1 MPAALLGADMSA
13 TGFMP
18 DAAQIAGI
26 RKELEAYQAE
36 RMAIRR
42 STIWRVPLF
51 LGGLIATVIALA
63 LVFNLVAD
71 PAEIWVSTPHVYLYA
86 VAFVAAFFVYFRAV
100 KPIELAN
107 ASFRNKLLP
116 IVFGFI
122 KNMHHE
128 RGATPPSFVNLP
140 ESTLGKYNN
149 LEIDDFI
156 SGNYDGF
163 DFELYETLL
172 TQRAEKHDSTTF
184 QGVIVAFGLKKPF
197 EGTLIATI
205 RTNAVLSF
213 FGELF
218 GSGLKELRSG
228 VQELD
233 MAYEF
238 RSDNVEA
245 AQPLVSGQM
254 AQALTWLKEAW
265 PGEPARIALSG
276 TSGFLLLPHQKN
288 FFELP
293 AADVALDYK
302 AHVEPMIADMATILA
317 TASLVRKIGS

>member
-1 MPAALLGADMSA
+1 
-13 TGFMP
+13 MP
-18 DAAQIAGI
+18 DEATTAGI
-26 RKELEAYQAE
+26 KKDLEAYQAE
-36 RMAIRR
+36 RNAIRL
-42 STIWRVPLF
+42 STVWRVPLY
-51 LGGLIATVIALA
+51 LGGVIVAVLVLA
-63 LVFNLVAD
+63 LIFNFIAD
-71 PAEIWVSTPHVYLYA
+71 LNEQWLSTPHVYLY
-86 VAFVAAFFVYFRAV
+86 VVGFIAAFFAYFRAMR
-100 KPIELAN
+100 PLEAAN

-122 KNMHHE
+122 KNMRHE

-140 ESTLGKYNN
+140 ESTVGKYNN

-197 EGTLIATI
+197 EGTLVATI
-205 RTNAVLSF
+205 RTNAILSF

-228 VQELD
+228 GQDLD

-276 TSGFLLLPHQKN
+276 TSGFLLLPHQKD

-293 AADVALDYK
+293 ASDVALDYK
-302 AHVEPMIADMATILA
+302 VHVEPMIADMATILA

>member
-1 MPAALLGADMSA
+1 MPL
-13 TGFMP
+13 
-18 DAAQIAGI
+18 
-26 RKELEAYQAE
+26 Y
-36 RMAIRR
+36 
-42 STIWRVPLF
+42 
-51 LGGLIATVIALA
+51 LGGVIVAVLVLA
-63 LVFNLVAD
+63 LIFNFIAD
-71 PAEIWVSTPHVYLYA
+71 LNEQWLSTPHVYLY
-86 VAFVAAFFVYFRAV
+86 VVGFIAAFFAYFRAMR
-100 KPIELAN
+100 PLEAAN

-122 KNMHHE
+122 KNMRHE

-140 ESTLGKYNN
+140 ESTVGKYNN

-197 EGTLIATI
+197 EGTLVATI

-228 VQELD
+228 VQDLD

-276 TSGFLLLPHQKN
+276 TSGFLLLPHQKD

-293 AADVALDYK
+293 ASDVALDYK
-302 AHVEPMIADMATILA
+302 VHVEPMIADMATILA

>member
-1 MPAALLGADMSA
+1 MPL
-13 TGFMP
+13 
-18 DAAQIAGI
+18 
-26 RKELEAYQAE
+26 Y
-36 RMAIRR
+36 
-42 STIWRVPLF
+42 
-51 LGGLIATVIALA
+51 LGGVIVAVLVLA
-63 LVFNLVAD
+63 LIFNFIAD
-71 PAEIWVSTPHVYLYA
+71 LNEQWLSTPHVYLY
-86 VAFVAAFFVYFRAV
+86 VVGFIAAFFAYFRAMR
-100 KPIELAN
+100 PLEAAN

-122 KNMHHE
+122 KNMRHE

-140 ESTLGKYNN
+140 ESTVGKYNN

-197 EGTLIATI
+197 EGTLVATI

-228 VQELD
+228 GQDLD

-276 TSGFLLLPHQKN
+276 TSGFLLLPHQKD

-293 AADVALDYK
+293 ASDVALDYK
-302 AHVEPMIADMATILA
+302 VHVEPMIADMATILA

>member
-1 MPAALLGADMSA
+1 
-13 TGFMP
+13 MP
-18 DAAQIAGI
+18 DEATTAGI
-26 RKELEAYQAE
+26 KKDLEAYQAE
-36 RMAIRR
+36 RNAIRL
-42 STIWRVPLF
+42 STVWRVPLY
-51 LGGLIATVIALA
+51 LGGVIVAVLVLA
-63 LVFNLVAD
+63 LIFNFIAD
-71 PAEIWVSTPHVYLYA
+71 LNEQWLSTPHVYLY
-86 VAFVAAFFVYFRAV
+86 VVGFIAAFFAYFRAMR
-100 KPIELAN
+100 PLEAAN

-122 KNMHHE
+122 KNMRHE

-140 ESTLGKYNN
+140 ESTVGKYNN

-172 TQRAEKHDSTTF
+172 TQQAEKHDSTTF

-197 EGTLIATI
+197 EGTLVATI

-228 VQELD
+228 VQDLD

-276 TSGFLLLPHQKN
+276 TSGFLLLPHQKD

-293 AADVALDYK
+293 ASDVALDYK
-302 AHVEPMIADMATILA
+302 VHVEPMIADMATILA

>member
-1 MPAALLGADMSA
+1 
-13 TGFMP
+13 MP
-18 DAAQIAGI
+18 DEATTAGI
-26 RKELEAYQAE
+26 KKDLEAYQAE
-36 RMAIRR
+36 RNAIRL
-42 STIWRVPLF
+42 STAWRVPLY
-51 LGGLIATVIALA
+51 LGGVIVAVLVLA
-63 LVFNLVAD
+63 LIFNFIAD
-71 PAEIWVSTPHVYLYA
+71 LNEQWLSTPHVYLY
-86 VAFVAAFFVYFRAV
+86 VVGFIAAFFAYFRAMR
-100 KPIELAN
+100 PLEAAN

-122 KNMHHE
+122 KNMRHE

-140 ESTLGKYNN
+140 ESTVGKYNN

-172 TQRAEKHDSTTF
+172 TQRAEKHASTTF

-197 EGTLIATI
+197 EGTLVATI

-228 VQELD
+228 VQDLD

-238 RSDNVEA
+238 SSDNVEA

-276 TSGFLLLPHQKN
+276 TSGFLLLPHQKD

-293 AADVALDYK
+293 ASDVALDYK
-302 AHVEPMIADMATILA
+302 VHVEPMIADMATILA

>member
-1 MPAALLGADMSA
+1 
-13 TGFMP
+13 MP
-18 DAAQIAGI
+18 DEATTAGI
-26 RKELEAYQAE
+26 KKDLEAYQAE
-36 RMAIRR
+36 RNAIRL
-42 STIWRVPLF
+42 STVWRVPLY
-51 LGGLIATVIALA
+51 LGGVIVAVLVLA
-63 LVFNLVAD
+63 LIFNFIAD
-71 PAEIWVSTPHVYLYA
+71 LNEQWLSTPHVYLY
-86 VAFVAAFFVYFRAV
+86 VVGFIAAFFAYFRAMR
-100 KPIELAN
+100 PLEAAN

-122 KNMHHE
+122 KNMRHE

-140 ESTLGKYNN
+140 ESTVGKYNN

-197 EGTLIATI
+197 EGTLVATI

-228 VQELD
+228 VQDLD

-276 TSGFLLLPHQKN
+276 TSGFLLLPHQKD

-293 AADVALDYK
+293 ASDVALDYK
-302 AHVEPMIADMATILA
+302 VHVEPMIADMATILA

>member
-1 MPAALLGADMSA
+1 
-13 TGFMP
+13 MP
-18 DAAQIAGI
+18 DEATTAGI
-26 RKELEAYQAE
+26 KKDLEAYQAE
-36 RMAIRR
+36 RNAIRL
-42 STIWRVPLF
+42 STAWRVPLY
-51 LGGLIATVIALA
+51 LGGVIVAVLVLA
-63 LVFNLVAD
+63 LIFNFIAD
-71 PAEIWVSTPHVYLYA
+71 VNEQWLSTPHVYLY
-86 VAFVAAFFVYFRAV
+86 VVGFIAAFFAYFRAMR
-100 KPIELAN
+100 PLEAAN

-122 KNMHHE
+122 KNMRHE

-140 ESTLGKYNN
+140 ESTVGKYNN

-197 EGTLIATI
+197 EGTLVATI

-228 VQELD
+228 VQDLD

-276 TSGFLLLPHQKN
+276 TSGFLLLPHQKD

-293 AADVALDYK
+293 ASDLALDYK

>member
-1 MPAALLGADMSA
+1 M
-13 TGFMP
+13 
-18 DAAQIAGI
+18 
-26 RKELEAYQAE
+26 
-36 RMAIRR
+36 
-42 STIWRVPLF
+42 
-51 LGGLIATVIALA
+51 LA
-63 LVFNLVAD
+63 LIFNFIAD
-71 PAEIWVSTPHVYLYA
+71 VNEQWLSTPHVYLY
-86 VAFVAAFFVYFRAV
+86 VLSFIAAFFAYFRAMR
-100 KPIELAN
+100 PLEAAN
-107 ASFRNKLLP
+107 ASFRNMLLP

-122 KNMHHE
+122 KNMQHE

-140 ESTLGKYNN
+140 ESTVGKYNV

-163 DFELYETLL
+163 DFELYEALL
-172 TQRAEKHDSTTF
+172 KQRAEKHDSTTF

-197 EGTLIATI
+197 AGTLIATI

-218 GSGLKELRSG
+218 GGGLKELRSG

-238 RSDNVEA
+238 RSDNVDA

-254 AQALTWLKEAW
+254 AQALTWLKDAW
-265 PGEPARIALSG
+265 PGEPARIAMSG

-293 AADVALDYK
+293 ASDVALDYK
-302 AHVEPMIADMATILA
+302 AHIEPMIADMATILA
-317 TASLVRKIGS
+317 TAALVRKIGS

>member
-1 MPAALLGADMSA
+1 MSA
-13 TGFMP
+13 AGFMP
-18 DAAQIAGI
+18 DEATTAGI
-26 RKELEAYQAE
+26 KKDLEAYQAE
-36 RMAIRR
+36 RNAIRL
-42 STIWRVPLF
+42 STVWRVPLY
-51 LGGLIATVIALA
+51 LGGVIVAVLVLA
-63 LVFNLVAD
+63 LIFNFIAD
-71 PAEIWVSTPHVYLYA
+71 LNEQWLSTPHVYLY
-86 VAFVAAFFVYFRAV
+86 VVGFIAAFFAYFRAMR
-100 KPIELAN
+100 PLEAAN

-122 KNMHHE
+122 KNMRHE

-140 ESTLGKYNN
+140 ESTVGKYNN

-197 EGTLIATI
+197 EGTLVATI

-228 VQELD
+228 GQDLD

-276 TSGFLLLPHQKN
+276 TSGFLLLPHQKD

-293 AADVALDYK
+293 ASDVALDYK
-302 AHVEPMIADMATILA
+302 VHVEPMIADMATILA

>member
-1 MPAALLGADMSA
+1 
-13 TGFMP
+13 MP
-18 DAAQIAGI
+18 DEATTAGI
-26 RKELEAYQAE
+26 KKDLEAYQAE
-36 RMAIRR
+36 RNAIRL
-42 STIWRVPLF
+42 STAWRVPLY
-51 LGGLIATVIALA
+51 LGGVIVAVLVLA
-63 LVFNLVAD
+63 LIFNFIAD
-71 PAEIWVSTPHVYLYA
+71 LNEQWLSTPHVYLY
-86 VAFVAAFFVYFRAV
+86 VVGFIAAFFAYFRAMR
-100 KPIELAN
+100 PLEAAN

-122 KNMHHE
+122 KNMRHE

-140 ESTLGKYNN
+140 ESTVGKYNN

-197 EGTLIATI
+197 EGTLVATI

-228 VQELD
+228 VQDLD

-276 TSGFLLLPHQKN
+276 TSGFLLLPHQKD

-293 AADVALDYK
+293 ASDVALDYK
-302 AHVEPMIADMATILA
+302 VHVEPMIADMATILA

>member
-1 MPAALLGADMSA
+1 MPL
-13 TGFMP
+13 
-18 DAAQIAGI
+18 
-26 RKELEAYQAE
+26 Y
-36 RMAIRR
+36 
-42 STIWRVPLF
+42 
-51 LGGLIATVIALA
+51 LGGVIVAVLVLA
-63 LVFNLVAD
+63 LIFNFIAD
-71 PAEIWVSTPHVYLYA
+71 LNEQWLSTPHVYLY
-86 VAFVAAFFVYFRAV
+86 VVGFIAAFFAYFRAMR
-100 KPIELAN
+100 PLEAAN

-122 KNMHHE
+122 KNMRHE

-140 ESTLGKYNN
+140 ESTVGKYNN

-172 TQRAEKHDSTTF
+172 TQQAEKHDSTTF

-197 EGTLIATI
+197 EGTLVATI

-228 VQELD
+228 VQDLD

-276 TSGFLLLPHQKN
+276 TSGFLLLPHQKD

-293 AADVALDYK
+293 ASDVALDYK
-302 AHVEPMIADMATILA
+302 VHVEPMIADMATILA

>member
-1 MPAALLGADMSA
+1 
-13 TGFMP
+13 MP
-18 DAAQIAGI
+18 DEATTAGI
-26 RKELEAYQAE
+26 KKDLEAYQAE
-36 RMAIRR
+36 RNAIRL
-42 STIWRVPLF
+42 STAWRVPLY
-51 LGGLIATVIALA
+51 LGGVIVAVLVLA
-63 LVFNLVAD
+63 LIFNFIAD
-71 PAEIWVSTPHVYLYA
+71 LNEQWLSTPHVYLY
-86 VAFVAAFFVYFRAV
+86 VVGFIAAFFAYFRAMR
-100 KPIELAN
+100 PLEAAN

-122 KNMHHE
+122 KNMRHE

-140 ESTLGKYNN
+140 ESTVGKYNN

-197 EGTLIATI
+197 EGTLVATI

-228 VQELD
+228 VQDLD

-276 TSGFLLLPHQKN
+276 TSGFLLLPHQKD

-293 AADVALDYK
+293 ASDLALDYK
-302 AHVEPMIADMATILA
+302 VHVEPMIADMATILA

>member
-1 MPAALLGADMSA
+1 MSA
-13 TGFMP
+13 AGFMP
-18 DAAQIAGI
+18 DEATTAGI
-26 RKELEAYQAE
+26 KKDLEAYQAE
-36 RMAIRR
+36 RNAIRL
-42 STIWRVPLF
+42 STVWRVPLY
-51 LGGLIATVIALA
+51 LGGVIVAVLVLA
-63 LVFNLVAD
+63 LIFNFIAD
-71 PAEIWVSTPHVYLYA
+71 LNEQWLSTPHVYLY
-86 VAFVAAFFVYFRAV
+86 VVGFIAAFFAYFRAMR
-100 KPIELAN
+100 PLEAAN

-122 KNMHHE
+122 KNMRHE

-140 ESTLGKYNN
+140 ESTVGKYNN

-197 EGTLIATI
+197 EGTLVATI

-228 VQELD
+228 VQDLD

-276 TSGFLLLPHQKN
+276 TSGFLLLPHQKD

-293 AADVALDYK
+293 ASDVALDYK
-302 AHVEPMIADMATILA
+302 VHVEPMIADMATILA

>member
-1 MPAALLGADMSA
+1 
-13 TGFMP
+13 MP
-18 DAAQIAGI
+18 DEATTAGI
-26 RKELEAYQAE
+26 KKDLEAYQAE
-36 RMAIRR
+36 RNAIRL
-42 STIWRVPLF
+42 STAWRVPLY
-51 LGGLIATVIALA
+51 LGGVIVAVLVLA
-63 LVFNLVAD
+63 LIFNFIAD
-71 PAEIWVSTPHVYLYA
+71 LNEQWLSTPHVYLY
-86 VAFVAAFFVYFRAV
+86 VVGFIAAFFAYFRAMR
-100 KPIELAN
+100 PLEAAN

-122 KNMHHE
+122 KNMRHE

-140 ESTLGKYNN
+140 ESTVGKYNN

-172 TQRAEKHDSTTF
+172 TQRAEKHASTTF

-197 EGTLIATI
+197 EGTLVATI

-228 VQELD
+228 VQDLD

-238 RSDNVEA
+238 SSDNVEA

-276 TSGFLLLPHQKN
+276 TSGFLLLPHQKD

-293 AADVALDYK
+293 ASDVALDYRV
-302 AHVEPMIADMATILA
+302 HVEPMIADMATILA

>member
-1 MPAALLGADMSA
+1 
-13 TGFMP
+13 MP
-18 DAAQIAGI
+18 DEATTAGI
-26 RKELEAYQAE
+26 KKDLEAYQAE
-36 RMAIRR
+36 RNAIRL
-42 STIWRVPLF
+42 STAWRVPLY
-51 LGGLIATVIALA
+51 LGGVIVAVLVLA
-63 LVFNLVAD
+63 LIFNFIAD
-71 PAEIWVSTPHVYLYA
+71 LNEQWLSTPHVYLY
-86 VAFVAAFFVYFRAV
+86 VVGFIAAFFAYFRAMR
-100 KPIELAN
+100 PLEAAN

-122 KNMHHE
+122 KNMRHE

-140 ESTLGKYNN
+140 ESTVGKYNN

-172 TQRAEKHDSTTF
+172 TQRAEKHASTTF

-197 EGTLIATI
+197 EGTLVATI

-228 VQELD
+228 VQDLD

-276 TSGFLLLPHQKN
+276 TSGFLLLPHQKD

-293 AADVALDYK
+293 ASDVALDYK
-302 AHVEPMIADMATILA
+302 VHVEPMIADMATILA

>member
-1 MPAALLGADMSA
+1 
-13 TGFMP
+13 MP
-18 DAAQIAGI
+18 DEATTAGI
-26 RKELEAYQAE
+26 KKDLEAYQAE
-36 RMAIRR
+36 RNAIRL
-42 STIWRVPLF
+42 STVWRVPLY
-51 LGGLIATVIALA
+51 LGGVIVAVLVLA
-63 LVFNLVAD
+63 LIFNFIAD
-71 PAEIWVSTPHVYLYA
+71 LNEQWLSTPHVYLY
-86 VAFVAAFFVYFRAV
+86 VVGFIAAFFAYFRAMR
-100 KPIELAN
+100 PLEAAN

-122 KNMHHE
+122 KNMRHE

-140 ESTLGKYNN
+140 ESTVGKYNN

-197 EGTLIATI
+197 EGTLVATI

-228 VQELD
+228 VQDLD

-238 RSDNVEA
+238 GSDNVEA

-276 TSGFLLLPHQKN
+276 TSGFLLLPHQKD

-293 AADVALDYK
+293 ASDVALDYK
-302 AHVEPMIADMATILA
+302 VHVEPMIADMATILA

>member
-1 MPAALLGADMSA
+1 MSA
-13 TGFMP
+13 AGFMP
-18 DAAQIAGI
+18 DEATTAGI
-26 RKELEAYQAE
+26 KKDLEAYQAE
-36 RMAIRR
+36 RNAIRL
-42 STIWRVPLF
+42 STAWRVPLY
-51 LGGLIATVIALA
+51 LGGVIVAVLVLA
-63 LVFNLVAD
+63 LIFNFIAD
-71 PAEIWVSTPHVYLYA
+71 LNEQWLSTPHVYLY
-86 VAFVAAFFVYFRAV
+86 VVGFIAAFFAYFRAMR
-100 KPIELAN
+100 PLEAAN

-122 KNMHHE
+122 KNMRHE

-140 ESTLGKYNN
+140 ESTVGKYNN

-172 TQRAEKHDSTTF
+172 TQRAEKHASTTF

-197 EGTLIATI
+197 EGTLVATI

-228 VQELD
+228 VQDLD

-276 TSGFLLLPHQKN
+276 TSGFLLLPHQKD

-293 AADVALDYK
+293 ASDVALDYK
-302 AHVEPMIADMATILA
+302 VHVEPMIADMATILA

>member
-1 MPAALLGADMSA
+1 MSA
-13 TGFMP
+13 AGFMP
-18 DAAQIAGI
+18 DEATIAGI
-26 RKELEAYQAE
+26 KKDLEAYQAE
-36 RMAIRR
+36 RNAIRL
-42 STIWRVPLF
+42 STVWRVPLY
-51 LGGLIATVIALA
+51 LGGVIVAVLVLA
-63 LVFNLVAD
+63 LIFNFIAD
-71 PAEIWVSTPHVYLYA
+71 VNEQWLSTPHVYLY
-86 VAFVAAFFVYFRAV
+86 VVGFIAAFFAYFRAV
-100 KPIELAN
+100 RPLEAAN

-128 RGATPPSFVNLP
+128 RGATPPSFMNLP
-140 ESTLGKYNN
+140 ESTVGKYNK

-172 TQRAEKHDSTTF
+172 TQQAEKHDSTTF

-197 EGTLIATI
+197 AGTLIATI
-205 RTNAVLSF
+205 RSNAVLSF

-218 GSGLKELRSG
+218 GGGLKELRSG

-233 MAYEF
+233 LAYEF
-238 RSDNVEA
+238 RSDNVDA

-265 PGEPARIALSG
+265 PGEPARIAMSG
-276 TSGFLLLPHQKN
+276 TSGFLLLPHQKD

-293 AADVALDYK
+293 AAGVALNYK

>member
-1 MPAALLGADMSA
+1 MSA
-13 TGFMP
+13 AGFMP
-18 DAAQIAGI
+18 DEATTAGI
-26 RKELEAYQAE
+26 KKDLEAYQAE
-36 RMAIRR
+36 RNAIRL
-42 STIWRVPLF
+42 STAWRVPLY
-51 LGGLIATVIALA
+51 LGGVIVAVLVLA
-63 LVFNLVAD
+63 LIFNFIAD
-71 PAEIWVSTPHVYLYA
+71 LNEQWLSTPHVYLY
-86 VAFVAAFFVYFRAV
+86 VVGFIAAFFAYFRAMR
-100 KPIELAN
+100 PLEAAN

-122 KNMHHE
+122 KNMRHE

-140 ESTLGKYNN
+140 ESTVGKYNN

-197 EGTLIATI
+197 EGTLVATI

-213 FGELF
+213 FDELF

-228 VQELD
+228 VQDLD

-276 TSGFLLLPHQKN
+276 TSGFLLLPHQKD

-293 AADVALDYK
+293 ASDVALDYK
-302 AHVEPMIADMATILA
+302 VHVEPMIADMATILA

>member
-1 MPAALLGADMSA
+1 
-13 TGFMP
+13 MP
-18 DAAQIAGI
+18 DEATTAGI
-26 RKELEAYQAE
+26 KKDLEAYQAE
-36 RMAIRR
+36 RNAIRL
-42 STIWRVPLF
+42 STVWRVPLY
-51 LGGLIATVIALA
+51 LGGVIVAVLVLA
-63 LVFNLVAD
+63 LIFNFIAD
-71 PAEIWVSTPHVYLYA
+71 LNEQWLSTPHVYLY
-86 VAFVAAFFVYFRAV
+86 VVGFIAAFFAYFRAMR
-100 KPIELAN
+100 PLEAAN

-122 KNMHHE
+122 KNMRHE

-140 ESTLGKYNN
+140 ESTVGKYNN

-197 EGTLIATI
+197 EGTLVATI

-228 VQELD
+228 GQDLD

-276 TSGFLLLPHQKN
+276 TSGFLLLPHQKD

-293 AADVALDYK
+293 ASDVALDYK
-302 AHVEPMIADMATILA
+302 VHVEPMIADMATILA

>member
-1 MPAALLGADMSA
+1 MSA
-13 TGFMP
+13 AGFMP
-18 DAAQIAGI
+18 DEATTAGI
-26 RKELEAYQAE
+26 KKDLEAYQAE
-36 RMAIRR
+36 RNAIRL
-42 STIWRVPLF
+42 STAWRVPLY
-51 LGGLIATVIALA
+51 LGGVIVAVLVLA
-63 LVFNLVAD
+63 LIFNFIAD
-71 PAEIWVSTPHVYLYA
+71 LNEQWLSTPHVYLY
-86 VAFVAAFFVYFRAV
+86 VVGFIAAFFAYFRAMR
-100 KPIELAN
+100 PLEAAN

-122 KNMHHE
+122 KNMRHE

-140 ESTLGKYNN
+140 ESTVGKYNN

-197 EGTLIATI
+197 EGTLVATI

-228 VQELD
+228 VQDLD

-276 TSGFLLLPHQKN
+276 TSGFLLLPHQKD

-293 AADVALDYK
+293 ASDLALDYK
-302 AHVEPMIADMATILA
+302 VHVEPMIADMATILA

>member
-1 MPAALLGADMSA
+1 
-13 TGFMP
+13 MP
-18 DAAQIAGI
+18 DEATTAGI
-26 RKELEAYQAE
+26 KKDLEAYQAE
-36 RMAIRR
+36 RNAIRL
-42 STIWRVPLF
+42 STAWRVPLY
-51 LGGLIATVIALA
+51 LGGVIVAVLVLA
-63 LVFNLVAD
+63 LIFNFIAD
-71 PAEIWVSTPHVYLYA
+71 LNEQWLSTPHVYLY
-86 VAFVAAFFVYFRAV
+86 VVGFIAAFFAYFRAMR
-100 KPIELAN
+100 PLEAAN

-116 IVFGFI
+116 IIFGFI
-122 KNMHHE
+122 KNMRHE

-140 ESTLGKYNN
+140 ESTVGKYNN

-197 EGTLIATI
+197 EGTLVATI

-228 VQELD
+228 VQDLD

-276 TSGFLLLPHQKN
+276 TSGFLLLPHQKD

-293 AADVALDYK
+293 ASDVALDYK
-302 AHVEPMIADMATILA
+302 VHVEPMIADMATILA

>member
-1 MPAALLGADMSA
+1 MSA
-13 TGFMP
+13 AGFMP
-18 DAAQIAGI
+18 DEATTAGI
-26 RKELEAYQAE
+26 KKDLEAYQAE
-36 RMAIRR
+36 RNAIRL
-42 STIWRVPLF
+42 STAWRVPLY
-51 LGGLIATVIALA
+51 LGGVIVAVLVLA
-63 LVFNLVAD
+63 LIFNFIAD
-71 PAEIWVSTPHVYLYA
+71 LNEQWLSTPHVYLY
-86 VAFVAAFFVYFRAV
+86 VVGFIAAFFAYFRAMR
-100 KPIELAN
+100 PLEAAN

-122 KNMHHE
+122 KNMRHE

-140 ESTLGKYNN
+140 ESTVGKYNN

-172 TQRAEKHDSTTF
+172 TQRAEKHASTTF

-197 EGTLIATI
+197 EGTLVATI

-228 VQELD
+228 VQDLD

-238 RSDNVEA
+238 SSDNVEA

-276 TSGFLLLPHQKN
+276 TSGFLLLPHQKD

-293 AADVALDYK
+293 ASDVALDYRV
-302 AHVEPMIADMATILA
+302 HVEPMIADMATILA